1 MGFSIVGIIVIS
13 SIIMDHGSIISFYSL
28 WRRKFQAHSKYF
40 ESVTVKSNHFSP
52 KSPIYA
58 WKFLLNGQYH
68 HPCRHCHRRQ
78 HWTLALRWE
87 LYFNFFFFWIL
98 SYYVFAS
105 PFTPQIHSS
114 TSTHPLLL
122 PPQLSHCCL
131 YSWVLSSFA
140 PSLHSPNQELSACS
154 LTVSCLYFA
163 C

>member
-28 WRRKFQAHSKYF
+28 WKRKFQAHSKYF

-78 HWTLALRWE
+78 HWTLAVRWE
-87 LYFNFFFFWIL
+87 LYFNFFFFGFYRIMFL
-98 SYYVFAS
+98 HHHLPPKYTLPLPPT
-105 PFTPQIHSS
+105 PFSRPRNYHIAVCIHEFF
-114 TSTHPLLL
+114 PLLL
-122 PPQLSHCCL
+122 R
-131 YSWVLSSFA
+131 
-140 PSLHSPNQELSACS
+140 PSTPPNQELSACS
-154 LTVSCLYFA
+154 LSVSCLYFA